1 MPGSNVY
8 LQSQRNLPVGSFTV
22 SGYPRVDGDNYQT
35 VDSRCLDSL
44 LECYDFD
51 FNGTIL
57 DPCVSEDGESQLVTQ
72 LLDKG
77 YDAVAGCLYDHEC
90 QVVITNPP
98 YARNIVDKIAAEIL
112 CQVQSGKLLYAAL
125 LVRSGWDQAK
135 KRQYLFDDP
144 AFSGLVRLTFRPW
157 WTESRKA
164 QPIHGYQW
172 VVLEHE
178 KYKEY
183 QHDGYEYAAEVFH
196 VYL

>member
-1 MPGSNVY
+1 MHGSSVN
-8 LQSQRNLPVGSFTV
+8 LKSQRKLMVASFTV

-35 VDSRCLDSL
+35 VDPRCLDSL
-44 LECYDFD
+44 LEVYDFE
-51 FNGTIL
+51 GPIL
-57 DPCVSEDGESQLVTQ
+57 DPCVSPEGESQLVTQ
-72 LLDKG
+72 LIDHG
-77 YDAVAGCLYDHEC
+77 YKAIGGSLYDHNC
-90 QVVITNPP
+90 NSVITNPP
-98 YARNIVDKIAAEIL
+98 YKRDVVDKIASEIL
-112 CQVQSGKLLYAAL
+112 YQVQSGQLQWAAL

-172 VVLEHE
+172 VVLEHD
-178 KYKEY
+178 KYKDY